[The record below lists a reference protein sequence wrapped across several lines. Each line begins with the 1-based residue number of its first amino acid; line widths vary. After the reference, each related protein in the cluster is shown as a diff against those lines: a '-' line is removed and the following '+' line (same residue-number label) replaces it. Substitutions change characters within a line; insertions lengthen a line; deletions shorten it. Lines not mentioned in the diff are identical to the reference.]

1 MPTSSYSQSGMRDT
15 PAVVWPRR
23 AFLKSLIL
31 MGLTLPCSALA
42 ADQRGRG
49 LCSAAPV
56 RLKASGPLKRTA
68 ARLRAKLPVQ
78 VLAIGSSSTQGI
90 GASSPAFSYPARLE
104 TALELRFPG
113 VDVKVINAG
122 IAGETADRTLARLDA
137 EIERTKPDLVLW
149 QVGTN
154 DALSP
159 SVSEPAF
166 EATVERGVTSI
177 ERHKSDVLLLDQQFT
192 RKVKDPERYER
203 FVAVLDRVAKKE
215 HVCLFPRYRLMKT
228 MHQTDGDRIELMLAA
243 DGFHM
248 NDAGYACVADLLASN
263 IEELVAMPDQ

>member
-1 MPTSSYSQSGMRDT
+1 MPISSYSRSGLRDA

-23 AFLKSLIL
+23 AFLQSLIL
-31 MGLTLPCSALA
+31 MGLTMSCSAHA

-104 TALELRFPG
+104 SALELRFPG
-113 VDVKVINAG
+113 VDVKVVNAG

-137 EIERTKPDLVLW
+137 ELERTKPDLVLW

-154 DALSP
+154 DALSS
-159 SVSEPAF
+159 SVTEPAF

-192 RKVKDPERYER
+192 KKVNDRDRYER
-203 FVAVLDRVAKKE
+203 FVAVLDRVAQKE

-228 MHQTDGDRIELMLAA
+228 MDQSSGEGIELMLAP

-248 NDAGYACVADLLASN
+248 NDAGYSCVADLLARQ
-263 IEELVAMPDQ
+263 IQDLVAQPDQ